1 MSQSSFLPI
10 QCNRSKPKPTG
21 ADADFIAIC
30 DATTER
36 YLCKGQSNNPHLP
49 STEWICSSLARD
61 VGLPVPP
68 FSVIEMTT
76 DPGVYLFGSQWIAG
90 GIDFTI
96 ALSKVSNPNSFSE
109 IFGVDW
115 FVHNDDRHL
124 GNYLYIEIQGD
135 IILRPMDFSRSW
147 KYHGWPMPALPLNPL
162 CNTMQHMPRWSAQ
175 FGYIKPFDIL
185 DRISA
190 LPADWMD
197 KTLSSLPQAWISNAE
212 RTALI
217 RWWGSSDRLMRIN
230 EAKSTLP

>member
-10 QCNRSKPKPTG
+10 QCNRTRPKPTG

-36 YLCKGQSNNPHLP
+36 FLCKGQSKYLHLP

-61 VGLPVPP
+61 VGLPVPS
-68 FSVIEMTT
+68 FSVIEMVT

-90 GIDFTI
+90 GLDFTV
-96 ALSKVSNPNSFSE
+96 ALSKVSNSDLFSQ

-135 IILRPMDFSRSW
+135 VILRPMDFSRSW
-147 KYHGWPMPALPLNPL
+147 RHHGWPLPDLPLNS
-162 CNTMQHMPRWSAQ
+162 CNTLQYKPFWQTH
-175 FGYIKPFDIL
+175 FGYNKPDAVL
-185 DRISA
+185 DRIDA
-190 LPADWMD
+190 LPDEWMER
-197 KTLSSLPQAWISNAE
+197 TLDALPPAWIGDIE
-212 RTALI
+212 RADLI
-217 RWWGSSDRLMRIN
+217 QWWIARGRQARVIQ
-230 EAKSTLP
+230 AKLTLP